1 MLRLIEVTRSYGARV
16 AVDALTL
23 SVRRGEIFGLLG
35 PNGAGKTTTVSM
47 CVGLLKPTAGS
58 IGIEGWGLPS
68 LAATRAHIGLAPQ
81 SLAIYDLLSG
91 LENLRFFAELQGLTG
106 AERDRRVTWALDFV
120 GLTERALDR
129 VAIYSGGMKRR
140 LDLAAAILQRPELL
154 FLDEPTVGVDPQSRN
169 TLFENILALREAGA
183 TIVYTTHYMEEVER
197 LCDRVAIMDHGRM
210 LALGTVRDLA
220 EQHGGPSV
228 LVLESAAGVERLETS
243 DPVGELARRNAE
255 GVALSGFR
263 WERPSLEQVFLR
275 LTGRSLRD

>member
-1 MLRLIEVTRSYGARV
+1 MLRLLEVTRSYGARV

-58 IGIEGWGLPS
+58 IEIEGWGRPS

-140 LDLAAAILQRPELL
+140 LNLAAAILQRPELL

-169 TLFENILALREAGA
+169 ALFDNILALREAGA

-197 LCDRVAIMDHGRM
+197 LCDRVAIMDHGRL

-228 LVLESAAGVERLETS
+228 LVLESAAGDERLETS

>member
-1 MLRLIEVTRSYGARV
+1 MLCLEKVSRRYGARV
-16 AVDALTL
+16 AVDGLTL
-23 SVRRGEIFGLLG
+23 EVRRGEIFGLLG

-47 CVGLLKPTAGS
+47 CVGLLEPTSGSVQIAGR
-58 IGIEGWGLPS
+58 GRPAEPS
-68 LAATRAHIGLAPQ
+68 TRAHLGLAPQ
-81 SLAIYDLLSG
+81 ALALYEVLSG
-91 LENLRFFAELQGLTG
+91 RENLRFFADLPGLVG
-106 AERDRRVTWALDFV
+106 AEREQRVDWALDFV
-120 GLTERALDR
+120 GRVDRADDR
-129 VAIYSGGMKRR
+129 VAVYSGGMKRR
-140 LDLAAAILQRPELL
+140 LNLAAAILHRPELL

-169 TLFENILALREAGA
+169 ALFDNILALREAGA

-197 LCDRVAIMDHGRM
+197 LCDRVAIMDHGRL

-228 LVLESAAGVERLETS
+228 LVLESAAGDERLETS